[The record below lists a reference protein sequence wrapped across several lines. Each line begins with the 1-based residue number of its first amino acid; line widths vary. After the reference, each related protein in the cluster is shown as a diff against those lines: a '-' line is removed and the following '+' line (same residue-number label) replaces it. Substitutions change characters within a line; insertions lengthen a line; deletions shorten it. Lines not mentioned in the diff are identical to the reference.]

1 MIEIYPNVWVGDQ
14 NATILSYNEDPF
26 ENEWYVLHCCKEP
39 YHRQFV
45 GYISRGAPKDHPEY
59 LFARRGNRMALN
71 MVDAPKPEFF
81 SPDMI
86 KAGLDFLEEGYKA
99 GKKLLIHCNQGESRG
114 PSVAMLFVY
123 RRILHNEDA
132 VLSHTFE
139 EAEAEM
145 RQIYPAYN
153 PGEGIRAHLQQCW
166 GEY

>member
-1 MIEIYPNVWVGDQ
+1 MVEIYPRVYCGDEMDYWKL
-14 NATILSYNEDPF
+14 NDATLFDET
-26 ENEWYVLHCCKEP
+26 EARAWYVLHCCKEP
-39 YHRQFV
+39 FHRKLV
-45 GYISRGAPKDHPEY
+45 GYTTKAAPKDTGEY

-71 MVDAPKPEFF
+71 MVDAKSPEFF
-81 SPDMI
+81 SFEMI
-86 KAGLDFLEEGYKA
+86 KAGLDFLEEGYLA

-123 RRILHNEDA
+123 KWLLKNGA
-132 VLSHTFE
+132 TFE

-145 RQIYPAYN
+145 KKVYPAYN

>member
-132 VLSHTFE
+132 ALSLTFA

-145 RQIYPAYN
+145 RKIYPVYN